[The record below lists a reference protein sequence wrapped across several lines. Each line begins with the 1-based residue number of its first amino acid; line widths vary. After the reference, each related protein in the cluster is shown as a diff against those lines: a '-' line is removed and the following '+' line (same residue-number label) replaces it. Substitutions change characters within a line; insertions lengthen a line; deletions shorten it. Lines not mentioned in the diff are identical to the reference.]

1 MEKLLRTA
9 VADAD
14 VTVRKSIFVA
24 LYGNQCFDD
33 YLAQA
38 DSLTAIFASL
48 NDEVLLFS
56 LLSHTA
62 ILFCYRY
69 FICLSLGSS
78 EVDMYLLWKSDDT
91 FVSLVI
97 LPFCSHFMI

>member
-1 MEKLLRTA
+1 MAFIIAIPVAVPIFCLLRNDVWVLQIVEKLLRTA

-48 NDEVLLFS
+48 NDEVWL
-56 LLSHTA
+56 
-62 ILFCYRY
+62 CYL
-69 FICLSLGSS
+69 C
-78 EVDMYLLWKSDDT
+78 
-91 FVSLVI
+91 
-97 LPFCSHFMI
+97 

>member
-56 LLSHTA
+56 LLIESSSTYHVLQFCFVID
-62 ILFCYRY
+62 ILFA
-69 FICLSLGSS
+69 SL
-78 EVDMYLLWKSDDT
+78 
-91 FVSLVI
+91 
-97 LPFCSHFMI
+97 